1 MSQLIGITKRPQ
13 YLRSQAVA
21 QQSLNKIRQVLL
33 ALTHT
38 DTSYSHLTSPYFLF
52 SYRLSFFRQEA
63 DYYLV

>member
-38 DTSYSHLTSPYFLF
+38 ITTYSPPTSLYFLF
-52 SYRLSFFRQEA
+52 CYRLSLFKQEP